1 MYKLFTNNAKKVV
14 ISIKKHQ
21 GDDLKTV
28 PATQLIEA
36 ILQHN
41 GSYGKNIINSLAPEV
56 KEKIIKKLKEGSSLT
71 ASELLAEASKLAYLT
86 KSRLIGTEHIV
97 QAFIEKELSLSE
109 NNNAGNHNIPEG
121 FPPIPKEMQKEINNL
136 LNDLFP
142 QSIEPEQQNILKLYC
157 SDLNSTTKQHHPPL
171 IGKTDELA
179 RITHILARKNKN
191 NPILLGDP
199 GVGKT
204 AIVEGLAKNIND
216 LNVPEHLINKKILS
230 LDLSQLVAG
239 TSFRGEF
246 ESRLKEIMYVLE
258 QDKNI
263 ILFIDEIHML
273 MGAGNSVGG
282 MDAANILKPA
292 LSRGTIQII
301 GATTVEE
308 YKKSIAKDSAL
319 ERRFQPLIVP
329 EASQQETV
337 KILQGIKK
345 YYEKYHQVSF
355 SEEAIVSSAKLAQK
369 YITNRFLPDS
379 AIDLLDETAARKRS
393 QLINNPKYKKYIINK
408 QRVAEIKKMKETL
421 LMNNNYEEAFRL
433 KDEEYKL
440 KKLLEKERPLQSKKI
455 SQKINI
461 ESQDILDTL
470 SLITNISPKL
480 LKVHNSDLT
489 NQVGKLLQKKLI
501 GQKHIKKTIQETIL
515 RRLSGLSRQRGP
527 LGSFVFIGP
536 SGVGKTMT
544 AKLLAQAISPTDKP
558 SLIQINMSEFTEK
571 HTLSRLLGAP
581 AGYVGH
587 ENEGELS
594 AKIYRNPFS
603 VILFDEIEKA
613 DPSILNILLQILEE
627 GELVDA
633 RNKRIDF
640 KNTLIIL
647 TSNIGTEALDYLSNI
662 GFTSTNSK
670 KTPDKKQ
677 VKESI
682 LEELQEQLPAELLAR
697 IDNTLIFNNLERK
710 DIKKI
715 VQLFLNELKRKLKK
729 RQIILTLDKKVID
742 FLTDKSVAL
751 NQGARLVRKNIQDFV
766 EPVLAKELLKKK
778 PTKNI
783 KLSLNKQGNRVIIG
797 TPHV

>member
-1 MYKLFTNNAKKVV
+1 MYKHFTNNAKKAVTL
-14 ISIKKHQ
+14 IKKN
-21 GDDLKTV
+21 GKADLKV
-28 PATQLIEA
+28 IPATKLIEA
-36 ILQHN
+36 ILQRK
-41 GSYGKNIINSLAPEV
+41 GSYGKNIINSLAPEA
-56 KEKIIKKLKEGSSLT
+56 KEEIIQKLKNGSSLT
-71 ASELLAEASKLAYLT
+71 AAELVSEAGKLAYLT
-86 KSRLIGTEHIV
+86 KSHLIGTEHIV
-97 QAFIEKELSLSE
+97 QAFIEKELNLSQNSDVPNGHPGE
-109 NNNAGNHNIPEG
+109 
-121 FPPIPKEMQKEINNL
+121 FPPVPKEMQREINNL

-142 QSIEPEQQNILKLYC
+142 QNTESGQHNILKLYC
-157 SDLNSTTKQHHPPL
+157 SDLHVTTKEQPPL
-171 IGKTDELA
+171 VGKTDELT
-179 RITHILARKNKN
+179 RLTHILARKNKN

-204 AIVEGLAKNIND
+204 AIVEGLAKNINN

-329 EASQQETV
+329 EADQEETIQ
-337 KILQGIKK
+337 ILKGIQK
-345 YYEKYHQVSF
+345 YYEEYHQASF
-355 SEEAIVSSAKLAQK
+355 SKESVINAAKLAKK

-393 QLINNPKYKKYIINK
+393 QLIDNPKYKKYIVNK
-408 QRVAEIKKMKETL
+408 HKLGELNKLKESL
-421 LMNNNYEEAFRL
+421 LMSNNYEEALQL
-433 KDEEYKL
+433 KANEKKL
-440 KKLLEKERPLQSKKI
+440 KKLLKEEKEVLQSKKI
-455 SQKINI
+455 SRKITVDN
-461 ESQDILDTL
+461 QDILDTL

-480 LKVHNSDLT
+480 LRTHNSDLAKQIKKT
-489 NQVGKLLQKKLI
+489 LGKKLI
-501 GQKHIKKTIQETIL
+501 GQGHIKKNIHETIL

-527 LGSFVFIGP
+527 LGSFIFIGP

-544 AKLLAQAISPTDKP
+544 AKLLAQAISPTDQP

-571 HTLSRLLGAP
+571 HTISRLLGAP

-613 DPSILNILLQILEE
+613 DPGILNILLQILEE

-633 RNKRIDF
+633 RNKKVDF
-640 KNTLIIL
+640 KNTLVIL
-647 TSNIGTEALDYLSNI
+647 TSNIGTEALNYLSNI
-662 GFTSTNSK
+662 GFTSSGPT
-670 KTPDKKQ
+670 KTPNKKQ
-677 VKESI
+677 IKESI

-697 IDNTLIFNNLERK
+697 LDSTLIFNNLERK
-710 DIKKI
+710 DIQKI
-715 VQLFLNELKRKLKK
+715 VRLFLADLKRKLKK
-729 RQIILTLDKKVID
+729 KQVSLTFDNKVVD
-742 FLTDKSVAL
+742 FLTDKSLIL
-751 NQGARLVRKNIQDFV
+751 NQGARLVRKNIQDLV
-766 EPVLAKELLKKK
+766 EPILAKELLKKN
-778 PTKNI
+778 PSKNI
-783 KLSLNKQGNRVIIG
+783 KLSLNKQGNKVVILK
-797 TPHV
+797 

>member
-1 MYKLFTNNAKKVV
+1 MYKHFTNNAKKAI
-14 ISIKKHQ
+14 ISIKKHK

-28 PATQLIEA
+28 PATQLIEV

-56 KEKIIKKLKEGSSLT
+56 KEKIIKKLKGGSSLT
-71 ASELLAEASKLAYLT
+71 ASELLAEAGKLAYFT

-97 QAFIEKELSLSE
+97 QAFIEKELSFSG
-109 NNNAGNHNIPEG
+109 NNNTPHNHPEG

-142 QSIEPEQQNILKLYC
+142 QSIESGQQNILKSYC
-157 SDLNSTTKQHHPPL
+157 SDLHSATEQRPPL
-171 IGKTDELA
+171 VGKTNELA

-246 ESRLKEIMYVLE
+246 ESRLKEIIYVLE

-301 GATTVEE
+301 GATTLEE

-337 KILQGIKK
+337 KILQGIQK
-345 YYEKYHQVSF
+345 YYEDYHQVSF
-355 SEEAIVSSAKLAQK
+355 SNEAIISSAKLAKK

-393 QLINNPKYKKYIINK
+393 QSINSPKYKKYIINK
-408 QRVAEIKKMKETL
+408 QRLKEIKKLKESL
-421 LMNNNYEEAFRL
+421 LMNNNYEEAFQL
-433 KDEEYKL
+433 KDEEYRL
-440 KKLLEKERPLQSKKI
+440 KKFIEKEQPLQSKKL
-455 SQKINI
+455 SRKII
-461 ESQDILDTL
+461 VEVQDILDTL
-470 SLITNISPKL
+470 SSITNISPKL
-480 LKVHNSDLT
+480 LKTHDSDLVKQI
-489 NQVGKLLQKKLI
+489 NKSLQKKLV
-501 GQKHIKKTIQETIL
+501 GQGHIKKIIQETVL
-515 RRLSGLSRQRGP
+515 RRLSGLSRQQGP
-527 LGSFVFIGP
+527 LGSFIFIGP

-581 AGYVGH
+581 AGYIGH
-587 ENEGELS
+587 ENEGEFS
-594 AKIYRNPFS
+594 AKIYQNPFS
-603 VILFDEIEKA
+603 VVLFDEIEKA
-613 DPSILNILLQILEE
+613 DQSILNILLQILEE

-633 RNKRIDF
+633 KNKKIDF

-647 TSNIGTEALDYLSNI
+647 TSNIGTEALDDLSNI
-662 GFTSTNSK
+662 GFTHSGSK
-670 KTPDKKQ
+670 KTPSKKQ
-677 VKESI
+677 IEESI

-697 IDNTLIFNNLERK
+697 IDNTLIFNNLEKK
-710 DIKKI
+710 DIQKI
-715 VQLFLNELKRKLKK
+715 VLSLLEKLQRKLKK
-729 RQIILTLDKKVID
+729 KQIALTFDEKVVD
-742 FLTDKSVAL
+742 FLTDKSLAL
-751 NQGARLVRKNIQDFV
+751 NQGARLVRKNIQDLV
-766 EPVLAKELLKKK
+766 EPVLAKELLKKN
-778 PTKNI
+778 PLTNI
-783 KLSLNKQGNRVIIG
+783 QLSLNKQGSKVVIEK
-797 TPHV
+797 